1 MRLTAVQWSITGWFM
16 SGSWMRGLEPRR
28 RGVPYR
34 PLFRERR
41 HPTGRTVMSPN
52 SDSGPTELLRAWSQG
67 DGSALDRLVPL
78 VYEELHRLARR
89 YMRQERPDHTLQ
101 ATSLVNEAYLRLID
115 VNRVEWRNRAH
126 FLALAAQMMRR
137 ILVEFARNR
146 HRQKRGGG
154 AVHVSLGDVHELP
167 NSKDCDLAAL
177 SDALTGLGAFDAR
190 MSQVVELRFFGGLTV
205 EETADVLNVSPET
218 VMRDWK
224 TAKAWL
230 LREIRRGPPTASS

>member
-1 MRLTAVQWSITGWFM
+1 
-16 SGSWMRGLEPRR
+16 
-28 RGVPYR
+28 
-34 PLFRERR
+34 
-41 HPTGRTVMSPN
+41 MSPN
-52 SDSGPTELLRAWSQG
+52 SDNGPTELLRAWSQG
-67 DGSALDRLVPL
+67 DRAALDRLIPL
-78 VYEELHRLARR
+78 VYEELHRLAQR

-115 VNRVEWRNRAH
+115 VNRIEFRNRTH

-146 HRQKRGGG
+146 HRQKRGGR
-154 AVHVSLGDVHELP
+154 AVRVSLDEVQELP
-167 NSKDCDLAAL
+167 ESTTPDVVVL
-177 SDALTGLGAFDAR
+177 SDALNGLATIDAR

-205 EETADVLNVSPET
+205 DETAQVLNVSPET

-230 LREIRRGPPTASS
+230 LREIRRGPTASS

>member
-1 MRLTAVQWSITGWFM
+1 MR
-16 SGSWMRGLEPRR
+16 R
-28 RGVPYR
+28 
-34 PLFRERR
+34 
-41 HPTGRTVMSPN
+41 
-52 SDSGPTELLRAWSQG
+52 
-67 DGSALDRLVPL
+67 
-78 VYEELHRLARR
+78 
-89 YMRQERPDHTLQ
+89 ERPDHTLQ

-115 VNRVEWRNRAH
+115 VNCVEWRNRAH

-137 ILVEFARNR
+137 ILVEFTRNR

-154 AVHVSLGDVHELP
+154 AVHVSLDDVHELP

-218 VMRDWK
+218 VMREWK